1 MSTHNR
7 QWRSILR
14 KRRWFDR
21 GENESPRYY
30 RNEPIITDREVA
42 MRLRWGR
49 PIPRW
54 LRREWDHVTN
64 VGVIESDVIGI
75 RDTVWPEPSMRE
87 FMRQIRLESE
97 FRRSSKPG
105 A

>member
-1 MSTHNR
+1 
-7 QWRSILR
+7 LR

-21 GENESPRYY
+21 GSGLSPRYY
-30 RNEPIITDREVA
+30 RNEPIITDREVE

-54 LRREWDHVTN
+54 LRREWKY
-64 VGVIESDVIGI
+64 VIQYGYIQSDVIGI
-75 RDTVWPEPSMRE
+75 RDTVWPEPSMEE
-87 FMRQIRLESE
+87 FHRRLRGSSE
-97 FRRSSKPG
+97 TG